1 MHRDLPYKRGLEW
14 RRRSFLLEEGQ
25 EELLAHWREV
35 FENAQDW
42 SIWLLTFNFGDSG
55 YGPQITYEPIQR
67 QCGQWRSLG
76 PGRRYTDEE
85 ILEADDLAGIE
96 LMRERWTNV

>member
-1 MHRDLPYKRGLEW
+1 MHRDLPYKRGLHW
-14 RRRSFLLEEGQ
+14 RNPSFLLEEGQ

-42 SIWLLTFNFGDSG
+42 SIWLLTFDVGASQ
-55 YGPQITYEPIQR
+55 YGTGITYEPIQK
-67 QCGQWRSLG
+67 QCGRWRSLG
-76 PGRRYTDEE
+76 PGRRFTSEE

-96 LMRERWTNV
+96 LIRERWPNG